1 MDFIT
6 EFVPYLAL
14 AVILWAL
21 RETKKVSNKWI
32 PLIGVVLGIIYASWE
47 VGGFTPKSF
56 LNGCQYG
63 ILGVGSVAAIKYFLE
78 THKPYK

>member
-1 MDFIT
+1 MDLTT

-14 AVILWAL
+14 AVILWAI
-21 RETKKVSNKWI
+21 RETQKVDNKWI
-32 PLIGVVLGIIYASWE
+32 PVIGLVLGVLYAFWE
-47 VGGFTPKSF
+47 VEGITSKAF

-63 ILGVGSVAAIKYFLE
+63 LLGVGSVAAVKYFLE